1 MDRRF
6 VQLQFE
12 LDRARILAAAEK
24 ADAVKAARQA
34 APSTRQAATTS
45 KPTIRRASKPSYRK

>member
-1 MDRRF
+1 MDSRF

-45 KPTIRRASKPSYRK
+45 KPSYRK

>member
-34 APSTRQAATTS
+34 APSTRQAASTN
-45 KPTIRRASKPSYRK
+45 KPSYRK